1 VNIEFHP
8 EVLKELQR
16 LPRPVFGAA
25 LQAIIG
31 LAREP
36 RPTGIKKLVGSQN
49 DWRVRIGEYR
59 IIYEISEAD
68 DRITILRV
76 AHRREAYRS

>member
-1 VNIEFHP
+1 MNIEFHP

-16 LPRPVFGAA
+16 LPRPVLGAA